1 MQTKD
6 SIKYFIIFLMIAQ
19 DTMYVYLLRSKDE
32 ALKMIKHFIRE
43 VENQP
48 SMKNQD
54 DKKGLRMV
62 LNARNDNVMLI
73 SLKLPRNWRREWY
86 FISKL

>member
-1 MQTKD
+1 
-6 SIKYFIIFLMIAQ
+6 MIAQ
-19 DTMYVYLLRSKDE
+19 DIMYVYLLKNKDE

-48 SMKNQD
+48 TMKNQD

-62 LNARNDNVMLI
+62 FNAR
-73 SLKLPRNWRREWY
+73 
-86 FISKL
+86 SKH